1 MLLTVLST
9 AGLIAPSAHH
19 RMRFRDRA
27 KAAIVKVGNVCT
39 VLGLAFLA
47 GAVGMSLHLVINGT
61 AVLWFLVPRLL
72 PRD

>member
-27 KAAIVKVGNVCT
+27 KAAIVKVGNVGT
-39 VLGLAFLA
+39 VLGLAFL
-47 GAVGMSLHLVINGT
+47 GAVGMSLHLVTGGT
-61 AVLWFLVPRLL
+61 AVLWSLVPRLL